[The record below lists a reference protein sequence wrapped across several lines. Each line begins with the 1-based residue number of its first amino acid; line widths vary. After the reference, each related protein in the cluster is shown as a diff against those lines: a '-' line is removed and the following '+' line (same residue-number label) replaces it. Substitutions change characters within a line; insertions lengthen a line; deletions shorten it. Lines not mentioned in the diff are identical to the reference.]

1 MCAGRK
7 KKIKKSGRRQDW
19 VKDKGARKKS
29 EKRREKNISAK
40 KGKIFFWGGKRE
52 RGGREGKNLITIYL
66 KSSCGYK
73 AHFAQNRREHTARGD
88 RDAHM
93 KRGVT
98 LNVPA
103 PPGSLSLCRLFCRR
117 SFLPKSTQRP
127 KPRRRRRIRWP
138 RGRSSS
144 TSRQRASTRQLCR
157 RF

>member
-1 MCAGRK
+1 MCVCGK
-7 KKIKKSGRRQDW
+7 EK
-19 VKDKGARKKS
+19 KDKKVGKKARLGKRQGRTKKS

-40 KGKIFFWGGKRE
+40 KGKIFFWGGGGGKKRE

-66 KSSCGYK
+66 KSSCGHM

-103 PPGSLSLCRLFCRR
+103 SPGS
-117 SFLPKSTQRP
+117 
-127 KPRRRRRIRWP
+127 
-138 RGRSSS
+138 
-144 TSRQRASTRQLCR
+144 
-157 RF
+157 